1 MPSGMD
7 LTSCAIFRWQIEAEV
22 RLQDETKRMEALMTK
37 RTALQA
43 KRADL
48 EKAIRELGTL
58 PADAFQKYREE
69 SIPAL
74 HKRLSRA
81 QAKLKTFG

>member
-1 MPSGMD
+1 MPAEYV
-7 LTSCAIFRWQIEAEV
+7 SCHAAVQIRQ
-22 RLQDETKRMEALMTK
+22 RLGVQDEAKRMEALMTK

-69 SIPAL
+69 SIANL
-74 HKRLSRA
+74 HKRLSKA
-81 QAKLKTFG
+81 QAKLKTYGWAQ